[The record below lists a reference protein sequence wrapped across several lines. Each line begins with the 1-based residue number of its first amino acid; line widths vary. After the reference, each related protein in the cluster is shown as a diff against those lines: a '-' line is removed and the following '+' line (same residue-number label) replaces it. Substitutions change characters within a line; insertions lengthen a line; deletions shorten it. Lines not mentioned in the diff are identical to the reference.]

1 MENLEPLLKEKED
14 KFYFVN
20 EEKPKKNKN
29 KIEIIVTSIVSAIVL
44 WLMWY
49 SLYPFY
55 VGFVNYDEGHK
66 TEEVVKN
73 EEEINSNSALVNEL
87 ISYMDIANDNELSS
101 VFPIYNNTTITN
113 DAVTS
118 MQKLMIIFKYLGVTC
133 NANEV
138 VKDLEEI
145 KSVARKIFNDDS
157 FVEDF
162 IKENSSFEEYNVIY
176 DEIDNTYII
185 KLNSCKS
192 SQNFTFKRVI
202 KATSTDEEIYIYQAF
217 GYFVKGTDNKYFV
230 YGNALK
236 IEPIGE
242 FIDEVGN
249 KEFNDIDKLNQ
260 YKWTFKKS
268 SDNNYYFVS
277 VTPVI

>member
-73 EEEINSNSALVNEL
+73 EEEINANSALVNEL
-87 ISYMDIANDNELSS
+87 ISYFDVTNDNELSNLLA
-101 VFPIYNNTTITN
+101 IYSSNEITSN
-113 DAVTS
+113 AVS
-118 MQKLMIIFKYLGVTC
+118 SEQKLMVVFKSLGITC
-133 NANEV
+133 SGNEV
-138 VKDLEEI
+138 IKGLEEI
-145 KSVARKIFNDDS
+145 KSEARKIFNDDT
-157 FVEDF
+157 FAEDLN
-162 IKENSSFEEYNVIY
+162 ISLDGYSITYNETNNNY
-176 DEIDNTYII
+176 TI
-185 KLNSCKS
+185 KLNSCPSSEDFIVKS
-192 SQNFTFKRVI
+192 VV
-202 KATSTDEEIYIYQAF
+202 KATSTDDEIYIYQAF
-217 GYFVKGTDNKYFV
+217 GYFVKGPENKYFV
-230 YGNALK
+230 YDSALK
-236 IEPIGE
+236 TNQIGE
-242 FIDEVGN
+242 FIDEAGN
-249 KEFNDIDKLNQ
+249 KEFNQFEKLKQ
-260 YKWTFKKS
+260 FKWTFKKS

>member
-73 EEEINSNSALVNEL
+73 EEEINANSALVNEL
-87 ISYMDIANDNELSS
+87 ISYFDVTNDNELSNLLA
-101 VFPIYNNTTITN
+101 IYSSNEITSN
-113 DAVTS
+113 AVS
-118 MQKLMIIFKYLGVTC
+118 SEQKLMVVFKSLGITC
-133 NANEV
+133 SGNEV
-138 VKDLEEI
+138 IKGLEEI
-145 KSVARKIFNDDS
+145 KSEARKIFNDDT
-157 FVEDF
+157 FAEDLN
-162 IKENSSFEEYNVIY
+162 ISLDGYSITYNETNNNY
-176 DEIDNTYII
+176 TI
-185 KLNSCKS
+185 KLNSCPSSEDFIVKS
-192 SQNFTFKRVI
+192 VV
-202 KATSTDEEIYIYQAF
+202 KATSTDDEIYIYQAF
-217 GYFVKGTDNKYFV
+217 GYFVKGPENKYFV
-230 YGNALK
+230 YDSALK
-236 IEPIGE
+236 TNQIGE
-242 FIDEVGN
+242 FIDEAGN
-249 KEFNDIDKLNQ
+249 KEFNQFEKLKQ
-260 YKWTFKKS
+260 FKWTFKKS

-277 VTPVI
+277 VTPSI

>member
-66 TEEVVKN
+66 TEEVVKK
-73 EEEINSNSALVNEL
+73 EEEINANSALVNEL
-87 ISYMDIANDNELSS
+87 ISYFDVTNDNELSNLLA
-101 VFPIYNNTTITN
+101 IYSSNEITSN
-113 DAVTS
+113 AVS
-118 MQKLMIIFKYLGVTC
+118 SEQKLIVVFKSLGVTC
-133 NANEV
+133 SGNEV
-138 VKDLEEI
+138 IKGLEEI
-145 KSVARKIFNDDS
+145 KSEARKIFNDDT
-157 FVEDF
+157 FAEDLN
-162 IKENSSFEEYNVIY
+162 ISLDGYSITYNETNNNY
-176 DEIDNTYII
+176 TI
-185 KLNSCKS
+185 KLNSCPSSEDFIVKS
-192 SQNFTFKRVI
+192 VV
-202 KATSTDEEIYIYQAF
+202 KATSTDDEIYIYQAF
-217 GYFVKGTDNKYFV
+217 GYFVKGPENKYFV
-230 YGNALK
+230 YDSALK
-236 IEPIGE
+236 TNQIGE
-242 FIDEVGN
+242 FIDEAGN
-249 KEFNDIDKLNQ
+249 KEFNQFEKLKQ
-260 YKWTFKKS
+260 FKWTFKKS

>member
-55 VGFVNYDEGHK
+55 VGFVNYDDGHK

-73 EEEINSNSALVNEL
+73 EEEINVNSALINEL
-87 ISYMDIANDNELSS
+87 ISYFDVTNDNELSNLLA
-101 VFPIYNNTTITN
+101 IYSSNEITSN
-113 DAVTS
+113 AVS
-118 MQKLMIIFKYLGVTC
+118 SEQKLMVVFKSLGVTC
-133 NANEV
+133 SGNEV
-138 VKDLEEI
+138 VKGLEEI
-145 KSVARKIFNDDS
+145 KSEARKIFNDDT
-157 FVEDF
+157 FAEDLN
-162 IKENSSFEEYNVIY
+162 ISLDGYSITYNETNNNY
-176 DEIDNTYII
+176 TI
-185 KLNSCKS
+185 KLNSCPASEDFIVKS
-192 SQNFTFKRVI
+192 VV
-202 KATSTDEEIYIYQAF
+202 KATNADDEIYIYQAF
-217 GYFVKGTDNKYFV
+217 GYFVKGPENKYFV
-230 YGNALK
+230 YDSALK
-236 IEPIGE
+236 TNQIGE
-242 FIDEVGN
+242 FIDEAGT
-249 KEFNDIDKLNQ
+249 KEFKEVEKLKQ
-260 YKWTFKKS
+260 FKWTFKKS

>member
-55 VGFVNYDEGHK
+55 VGFVNYDDGHK

-73 EEEINSNSALVNEL
+73 EEEINVNSALINEL
-87 ISYMDIANDNELSS
+87 ISYFDVTNDNELSNLLA
-101 VFPIYNNTTITN
+101 IYSSNEITSN
-113 DAVTS
+113 AVS
-118 MQKLMIIFKYLGVTC
+118 SEQKLMVVFKSLGVTC
-133 NANEV
+133 SGNEV
-138 VKDLEEI
+138 VKGLEEI
-145 KSVARKIFNDDS
+145 KSEARKIFNDDT
-157 FVEDF
+157 FAEDLN
-162 IKENSSFEEYNVIY
+162 ISLDGYSITYNETNNNY
-176 DEIDNTYII
+176 TI
-185 KLNSCKS
+185 KLNSCPSSEDFIVKS
-192 SQNFTFKRVI
+192 VV
-202 KATSTDEEIYIYQAF
+202 KATSTDDEIYIYQAF
-217 GYFVKGTDNKYFV
+217 GYFVKGPENKYFV
-230 YGNALK
+230 YDSALK
-236 IEPIGE
+236 TNQIGE
-242 FIDEVGN
+242 FIDEAGT
-249 KEFNDIDKLNQ
+249 KEFKEVEKLKQ
-260 YKWTFKKS
+260 FKWTFKKS

>member
-55 VGFVNYDEGHK
+55 VGFVNYDDGHK

-73 EEEINSNSALVNEL
+73 EEEINANSALVNEL
-87 ISYMDIANDNELSS
+87 ISYFDVTNDNELSNLLA
-101 VFPIYNNTTITN
+101 IYSSNEITSN
-113 DAVTS
+113 AVS
-118 MQKLMIIFKYLGVTC
+118 SEQKLMVVFKSLGITC
-133 NANEV
+133 SGNEV
-138 VKDLEEI
+138 IKGLEEI
-145 KSVARKIFNDDS
+145 KSEARKIFNDDT
-157 FVEDF
+157 FAEDLN
-162 IKENSSFEEYNVIY
+162 ISLDGYSITYNETNNNY
-176 DEIDNTYII
+176 TI
-185 KLNSCKS
+185 KLNSCPSSEDFIVKS
-192 SQNFTFKRVI
+192 VV
-202 KATSTDEEIYIYQAF
+202 KATSTDDEIYIYQAF
-217 GYFVKGTDNKYFV
+217 GYFVKGPENKYFV
-230 YGNALK
+230 YDSALK
-236 IEPIGE
+236 TNQIGE
-242 FIDEVGN
+242 FIDEAGT
-249 KEFNDIDKLNQ
+249 KEFNQFEKLKQ
-260 YKWTFKKS
+260 FKWTFKKS

>member
-66 TEEVVKN
+66 TEEVVKK
-73 EEEINSNSALVNEL
+73 EEEINANSALVNEL
-87 ISYMDIANDNELSS
+87 ISYFDVTNDNELSNLLA
-101 VFPIYNNTTITN
+101 IYSSNEITSN
-113 DAVTS
+113 AVS
-118 MQKLMIIFKYLGVTC
+118 SEQKLMVVFKSLGVTYSG
-133 NANEV
+133 NEV
-138 VKDLEEI
+138 IKGLEEI
-145 KSVARKIFNDDS
+145 KSEARKIFNDDT
-157 FVEDF
+157 FAEDLN
-162 IKENSSFEEYNVIY
+162 ISLDGYSITYNETNNNY
-176 DEIDNTYII
+176 TI
-185 KLNSCKS
+185 KLNSCPSSEDFIVKS
-192 SQNFTFKRVI
+192 VV
-202 KATSTDEEIYIYQAF
+202 KATSTDDEIYIYQAF
-217 GYFVKGTDNKYFV
+217 GYFVKGPENKYFV
-230 YGNALK
+230 YDSALK
-236 IEPIGE
+236 TNQIGE
-242 FIDEVGN
+242 FIDEAGN
-249 KEFNDIDKLNQ
+249 KEFNQFEKLKQ
-260 YKWTFKKS
+260 FKWTFKKS

>member
-55 VGFVNYDEGHK
+55 VGFVNYDDGHK

-73 EEEINSNSALVNEL
+73 EEEINVNSALINEL
-87 ISYMDIANDNELSS
+87 ISYFDVTNDNGLSNLLA
-101 VFPIYNNTTITN
+101 IYSSNEITSN
-113 DAVTS
+113 AVS
-118 MQKLMIIFKYLGVTC
+118 SEQKLMVVFKSLGVTC
-133 NANEV
+133 SGNEV
-138 VKDLEEI
+138 VKGLEEI
-145 KSVARKIFNDDS
+145 KSEARKIFNDDT
-157 FVEDF
+157 FAEDLN
-162 IKENSSFEEYNVIY
+162 ISLDGYSITYNETNNNY
-176 DEIDNTYII
+176 TI
-185 KLNSCKS
+185 KLNSCPSSEDFIVKS
-192 SQNFTFKRVI
+192 VV
-202 KATSTDEEIYIYQAF
+202 KATSTDDEIYIYQAF
-217 GYFVKGTDNKYFV
+217 GYFVKGPENKYFV
-230 YGNALK
+230 YDSALK
-236 IEPIGE
+236 TNQIGE
-242 FIDEVGN
+242 FIDEAGN
-249 KEFNDIDKLNQ
+249 KEFNQFEKLKQ
-260 YKWTFKKS
+260 FKWTFKKS

>member
-73 EEEINSNSALVNEL
+73 EEEINANSALVNEL
-87 ISYMDIANDNELSS
+87 ISYFDVTNDNELSNLLA
-101 VFPIYNNTTITN
+101 IYSSNEITN
-113 DAVTS
+113 NSVS
-118 MQKLMIIFKYLGVTC
+118 SEQKLMVVFKSLGVTC
-133 NANEV
+133 SGNEV
-138 VKDLEEI
+138 VKGLEEI
-145 KSVARKIFNDDS
+145 KSEARKIFNDDT
-157 FVEDF
+157 FAEDLN
-162 IKENSSFEEYNVIY
+162 ISLDGYSITYNETNNNY
-176 DEIDNTYII
+176 TI
-185 KLNSCKS
+185 KLNSCPASEDFIVKS
-192 SQNFTFKRVI
+192 VV
-202 KATSTDEEIYIYQAF
+202 KATRADDEIYIYQAF
-217 GYFVKGTDNKYFV
+217 GYFIKGPENKYFV
-230 YGNALK
+230 YDSALK
-236 IEPIGE
+236 TNQIGE
-242 FIDEVGN
+242 FIDEAGT
-249 KEFNDIDKLNQ
+249 KEFNEVEKLKQ
-260 YKWTFKKS
+260 FKWTFKKS

>member
-55 VGFVNYDEGHK
+55 VGFVNYDDGHK

-73 EEEINSNSALVNEL
+73 EEEINVNSALINEL
-87 ISYMDIANDNELSS
+87 ISYFDVTNDNELSNLLA
-101 VFPIYNNTTITN
+101 IYSSNEITSN
-113 DAVTS
+113 AIS
-118 MQKLMIIFKYLGVTC
+118 SEQKLMVVFKSLGVTC
-133 NANEV
+133 SGNEV
-138 VKDLEEI
+138 VKGLEEI
-145 KSVARKIFNDDS
+145 KSEARKIFNDDT
-157 FVEDF
+157 FAEDLN
-162 IKENSSFEEYNVIY
+162 ISLDGYSITYNETNNNY
-176 DEIDNTYII
+176 TI
-185 KLNSCKS
+185 KLNSCPASEDFIVKS
-192 SQNFTFKRVI
+192 VV
-202 KATSTDEEIYIYQAF
+202 KATRADDEIYIYQAF
-217 GYFVKGTDNKYFV
+217 GYFVKGPENKYFV
-230 YGNALK
+230 YDSALK
-236 IEPIGE
+236 TNQIGE
-242 FIDEVGN
+242 FIDEAGT
-249 KEFNDIDKLNQ
+249 KEFNEVEKLKQ
-260 YKWTFKKS
+260 FKWTFKKS

>member
-55 VGFVNYDEGHK
+55 VGFVNYDDGHK

-73 EEEINSNSALVNEL
+73 EEEINVNSALINEL
-87 ISYMDIANDNELSS
+87 ISYFDVTNDNELSNLLA
-101 VFPIYNNTTITN
+101 IYSSNEITSN
-113 DAVTS
+113 AVS
-118 MQKLMIIFKYLGVTC
+118 SEQKLMVVFKSLGITC
-133 NANEV
+133 SGNEV
-138 VKDLEEI
+138 IKGLEEI
-145 KSVARKIFNDDS
+145 KSEARKIFNDDT
-157 FVEDF
+157 FAEDLN
-162 IKENSSFEEYNVIY
+162 ISLDGYSITYNETNNNY
-176 DEIDNTYII
+176 TI
-185 KLNSCKS
+185 KLNSCPSSEDFIVKS
-192 SQNFTFKRVI
+192 VV
-202 KATSTDEEIYIYQAF
+202 KATSTDDEIYIYQAF
-217 GYFVKGTDNKYFV
+217 GYFVKGPENKYFV
-230 YGNALK
+230 YDSALK
-236 IEPIGE
+236 TNQIGE
-242 FIDEVGN
+242 FIDEAGN
-249 KEFNDIDKLNQ
+249 KEFNQFEKLKQ
-260 YKWTFKKS
+260 FKWTFKKS

>member
-20 EEKPKKNKN
+20 EEKSKKNKN

-73 EEEINSNSALVNEL
+73 EEEINVNSALINEL
-87 ISYMDIANDNELSS
+87 ISYFDVTNDNELSNLLA
-101 VFPIYNNTTITN
+101 IYSSNEITSN
-113 DAVTS
+113 AVS
-118 MQKLMIIFKYLGVTC
+118 SEQKLMVVFKSLGVTC
-133 NANEV
+133 SGNEV
-138 VKDLEEI
+138 VKGLEEI
-145 KSVARKIFNDDS
+145 KSEARKIFNDDT
-157 FVEDF
+157 FAEDLN
-162 IKENSSFEEYNVIY
+162 ISLDGYSITYNETNNNY
-176 DEIDNTYII
+176 TI
-185 KLNSCKS
+185 KLNSCPASEDFIVKS
-192 SQNFTFKRVI
+192 VV
-202 KATSTDEEIYIYQAF
+202 KATNADDEIYIYQAF
-217 GYFVKGTDNKYFV
+217 GYFVKGPENKYFV
-230 YGNALK
+230 YDSALK
-236 IEPIGE
+236 TNQIGE
-242 FIDEVGN
+242 FIDEAGT
-249 KEFNDIDKLNQ
+249 KEFKEVEKLKQ
-260 YKWTFKKS
+260 FKWTFKKS

>member
-55 VGFVNYDEGHK
+55 VGFVNYDDGHK

-73 EEEINSNSALVNEL
+73 EEEINVNSALINEL
-87 ISYMDIANDNELSS
+87 ISYFDVTNDNELSNLLA
-101 VFPIYNNTTITN
+101 IYSSNEITSN
-113 DAVTS
+113 AVS
-118 MQKLMIIFKYLGVTC
+118 SEQKLMVVFKSLGVTC
-133 NANEV
+133 SGNEV
-138 VKDLEEI
+138 VKGLEEI
-145 KSVARKIFNDDS
+145 KSEARKIFNDDT
-157 FVEDF
+157 FAEDLN
-162 IKENSSFEEYNVIY
+162 ISLDGYSITYN
-176 DEIDNTYII
+176 EINNNYTI
-185 KLNSCKS
+185 KLNSCHASEDFIVKS
-192 SQNFTFKRVI
+192 VV
-202 KATSTDEEIYIYQAF
+202 KATSTDDEIYIYQAF
-217 GYFVKGTDNKYFV
+217 GYFVKGPENKYFV
-230 YGNALK
+230 YDSALK
-236 IEPIGE
+236 TNQIGE
-242 FIDEVGN
+242 FIDEAGN
-249 KEFNDIDKLNQ
+249 KEFNQFEKLKQ
-260 YKWTFKKS
+260 FKWTFKKS

>member
-73 EEEINSNSALVNEL
+73 EEEINVNSALINEL
-87 ISYMDIANDNELSS
+87 ISYFDVTNDNELSNLLA
-101 VFPIYNNTTITN
+101 IYSSNEITSN
-113 DAVTS
+113 AVS
-118 MQKLMIIFKYLGVTC
+118 SEQKLMVVFKSLGVTC
-133 NANEV
+133 SGNEI
-138 VKDLEEI
+138 VKGLEEI
-145 KSVARKIFNDDS
+145 KSEARKIFNDDT
-157 FVEDF
+157 FAEDLN
-162 IKENSSFEEYNVIY
+162 ISLDGYSITYNETNNNY
-176 DEIDNTYII
+176 TI
-185 KLNSCKS
+185 KLNSCPASEDFIVKS
-192 SQNFTFKRVI
+192 VV
-202 KATSTDEEIYIYQAF
+202 KATRADDEIYIYQAF
-217 GYFVKGTDNKYFV
+217 GYFVKGPENKYFV
-230 YGNALK
+230 YDSALK
-236 IEPIGE
+236 TNQIGE
-242 FIDEVGN
+242 FIDEAGT
-249 KEFNDIDKLNQ
+249 KEFNEVEKLKQ
-260 YKWTFKKS
+260 FKWTFKKS

>member
-55 VGFVNYDEGHK
+55 VGFVNYDDGHK

-73 EEEINSNSALVNEL
+73 EEEINVNSALINEL
-87 ISYMDIANDNELSS
+87 ISYFDVTNDNELSNLLA
-101 VFPIYNNTTITN
+101 IYSSNEITSN
-113 DAVTS
+113 AVS
-118 MQKLMIIFKYLGVTC
+118 SEQKLMVVFKSLGVTC
-133 NANEV
+133 SGNEV
-138 VKDLEEI
+138 VKGLEEI
-145 KSVARKIFNDDS
+145 KSEARKIFNDDT
-157 FVEDF
+157 FAEDLN
-162 IKENSSFEEYNVIY
+162 ISLDGYSITYN
-176 DEIDNTYII
+176 EINNNYTI
-185 KLNSCKS
+185 KLNSCPSSEDFIVKS
-192 SQNFTFKRVI
+192 VV
-202 KATSTDEEIYIYQAF
+202 KATNADDEIYIYQAF
-217 GYFVKGTDNKYFV
+217 GYFVKGPENKYFV
-230 YGNALK
+230 YDSALK
-236 IEPIGE
+236 TNQIGE
-242 FIDEVGN
+242 FIDEAGT
-249 KEFNDIDKLNQ
+249 KEFNEVEKLKQ
-260 YKWTFKKS
+260 FKWTFKKS

>member
-55 VGFVNYDEGHK
+55 VGFVNYDDGHK

-73 EEEINSNSALVNEL
+73 EEEINVNSALINEL
-87 ISYMDIANDNELSS
+87 ISYFDVTNDNELSNLLA
-101 VFPIYNNTTITN
+101 IYSSNEITSN
-113 DAVTS
+113 AVS
-118 MQKLMIIFKYLGVTC
+118 SEQKLMVVFKSLGVTC
-133 NANEV
+133 SGNEV
-138 VKDLEEI
+138 VKGLEEI
-145 KSVARKIFNDDS
+145 KSEARKIFNDDTFAEDLNIS
-157 FVEDF
+157 LDGYSITYNEINNNYTIKLNNCPASEDF
-162 IKENSSFEEYNVIY
+162 IV
-176 DEIDNTYII
+176 
-185 KLNSCKS
+185 KS
-192 SQNFTFKRVI
+192 VV
-202 KATSTDEEIYIYQAF
+202 KATNADDEIYIYQAF
-217 GYFVKGTDNKYFV
+217 GYFVKGPENKYFV
-230 YGNALK
+230 YDSALK
-236 IEPIGE
+236 TNQIGE
-242 FIDEVGN
+242 FIDEAGT
-249 KEFNDIDKLNQ
+249 KEFNEVEKLKQ
-260 YKWTFKKS
+260 FKWTFKKS

>member
-66 TEEVVKN
+66 TEEVVKK
-73 EEEINSNSALVNEL
+73 EEEINANSALVNEL
-87 ISYMDIANDNELSS
+87 ISYFDVTNDNELSNLLA
-101 VFPIYNNTTITN
+101 IYSSNEITSN
-113 DAVTS
+113 AVS
-118 MQKLMIIFKYLGVTC
+118 SEQKLMVVFKSLGITC
-133 NANEV
+133 SGNEV
-138 VKDLEEI
+138 IKGLEEI
-145 KSVARKIFNDDS
+145 KSEARKIFNDDT
-157 FVEDF
+157 FAEDLN
-162 IKENSSFEEYNVIY
+162 ISLDGYSITYNETNNNY
-176 DEIDNTYII
+176 TI
-185 KLNSCKS
+185 KLNSCPSSEDFIVKS
-192 SQNFTFKRVI
+192 VV
-202 KATSTDEEIYIYQAF
+202 KATSTDDEIYIYQAF
-217 GYFVKGTDNKYFV
+217 GYFVKGPENKYFV
-230 YGNALK
+230 YDSALK
-236 IEPIGE
+236 TNQIGE
-242 FIDEVGN
+242 FIDEAGN
-249 KEFNDIDKLNQ
+249 KEFNQFEKLKQ
-260 YKWTFKKS
+260 FKWTFKKS

>member
-66 TEEVVKN
+66 TKEVVKN
-73 EEEINSNSALVNEL
+73 EEEINANSALVNEL
-87 ISYMDIANDNELSS
+87 ISYFDVTNDNELSNLLA
-101 VFPIYNNTTITN
+101 IYSSNEITSN
-113 DAVTS
+113 AVS
-118 MQKLMIIFKYLGVTC
+118 SEQKLMVVFKSLGITC
-133 NANEV
+133 SGNEV
-138 VKDLEEI
+138 IKGLEEI
-145 KSVARKIFNDDS
+145 KSEARKIFNDDT
-157 FVEDF
+157 FAEDLN
-162 IKENSSFEEYNVIY
+162 ISLDGYSITYNETNNNY
-176 DEIDNTYII
+176 TI
-185 KLNSCKS
+185 KLNSCPSSEDFIVKS
-192 SQNFTFKRVI
+192 VV
-202 KATSTDEEIYIYQAF
+202 KATRADDEIYIYQAF
-217 GYFVKGTDNKYFV
+217 GYFIKGPENKYFV
-230 YGNALK
+230 YDSALK
-236 IEPIGE
+236 TNQIGE
-242 FIDEVGN
+242 FIDEAGN
-249 KEFNDIDKLNQ
+249 KEFNQFEKLKQ
-260 YKWTFKKS
+260 FKWTFKKS

>member
-20 EEKPKKNKN
+20 EEKSKKNKN

-73 EEEINSNSALVNEL
+73 EEEINVNSALINEL
-87 ISYMDIANDNELSS
+87 ISYFDVTNDNELSNLLA
-101 VFPIYNNTTITN
+101 IYSSNEITSN
-113 DAVTS
+113 AVS
-118 MQKLMIIFKYLGVTC
+118 SEQKLMVVFKSLGVTC
-133 NANEV
+133 SGNEV
-138 VKDLEEI
+138 VKGLEEI
-145 KSVARKIFNDDS
+145 KSEARKIFNDDT
-157 FVEDF
+157 FAEDLN
-162 IKENSSFEEYNVIY
+162 ISLDGYSITYNETNNNY
-176 DEIDNTYII
+176 AI
-185 KLNSCKS
+185 KLNSCPASEDFIVKS
-192 SQNFTFKRVI
+192 VV
-202 KATSTDEEIYIYQAF
+202 KATRADDEIYIYQAF
-217 GYFVKGTDNKYFV
+217 GYFVKGPENKYFV
-230 YGNALK
+230 YDSALK
-236 IEPIGE
+236 TNQIGE
-242 FIDEVGN
+242 FIDEAGT
-249 KEFNDIDKLNQ
+249 KDFNEVEKLKQ
-260 YKWTFKKS
+260 FKWTFKKS

>member
-66 TEEVVKN
+66 TKEVVKN
-73 EEEINSNSALVNEL
+73 EEEINANSALVNEL
-87 ISYMDIANDNELSS
+87 ISYFDVTNDNELSNLLA
-101 VFPIYNNTTITN
+101 IYSSNEITSN
-113 DAVTS
+113 AVS
-118 MQKLMIIFKYLGVTC
+118 SEQKLMVVFKSLGITC
-133 NANEV
+133 SGNEV
-138 VKDLEEI
+138 IKGLEEI
-145 KSVARKIFNDDS
+145 KSEARKIFNDDT
-157 FVEDF
+157 FAEDLN
-162 IKENSSFEEYNVIY
+162 ISLDGYSITYNETNNNY
-176 DEIDNTYII
+176 TI
-185 KLNSCKS
+185 KLNSCPSSEDFIVKS
-192 SQNFTFKRVI
+192 VV
-202 KATSTDEEIYIYQAF
+202 KATNADDEIYIYQAF
-217 GYFVKGTDNKYFV
+217 GYFVKGPENKYFV
-230 YGNALK
+230 YDSALK
-236 IEPIGE
+236 TNQIGE
-242 FIDEVGN
+242 FIDEAGN
-249 KEFNDIDKLNQ
+249 KEFNQFEKLKQ
-260 YKWTFKKS
+260 FKWTFKKS

>member
-73 EEEINSNSALVNEL
+73 EEEINVNSALINEL
-87 ISYMDIANDNELSS
+87 ISYFDVTNDNELSNLLA
-101 VFPIYNNTTITN
+101 IYSSNEITN
-113 DAVTS
+113 NSVS
-118 MQKLMIIFKYLGVTC
+118 SEQKLMVVFKSLGVTC
-133 NANEV
+133 SGNEV
-138 VKDLEEI
+138 VKGLEEI
-145 KSVARKIFNDDS
+145 KSEARKIFNDDT
-157 FVEDF
+157 FAEDLN
-162 IKENSSFEEYNVIY
+162 ISLDGYSITYNETNNNY
-176 DEIDNTYII
+176 TI
-185 KLNSCKS
+185 KLNSCPASEDFIVKS
-192 SQNFTFKRVI
+192 VV
-202 KATSTDEEIYIYQAF
+202 KATRADDEIYIYQAF
-217 GYFVKGTDNKYFV
+217 GYFIKGPENKYFV
-230 YGNALK
+230 YDSALK
-236 IEPIGE
+236 TNQIGE
-242 FIDEVGN
+242 FIDEAGT
-249 KEFNDIDKLNQ
+249 KEFNEVEKLKQ
-260 YKWTFKKS
+260 FKWTFKKS

>member
-66 TEEVVKN
+66 TKEVVKN
-73 EEEINSNSALVNEL
+73 EEEINANSALVNEL
-87 ISYMDIANDNELSS
+87 ISYFDVTNDNELSNLLA
-101 VFPIYNNTTITN
+101 IYSSNEITSN
-113 DAVTS
+113 AVS
-118 MQKLMIIFKYLGVTC
+118 SEQKLMVVFKSLGITC
-133 NANEV
+133 SGNEV
-138 VKDLEEI
+138 IKGLEEI
-145 KSVARKIFNDDS
+145 KSEARKIFNDDT
-157 FVEDF
+157 FAEDLN
-162 IKENSSFEEYNVIY
+162 ISLDGYSITYNETNNNY
-176 DEIDNTYII
+176 TI
-185 KLNSCKS
+185 KLNSCPSSEDFIVKS
-192 SQNFTFKRVI
+192 VV
-202 KATSTDEEIYIYQAF
+202 KATSTDDEIYIYQAF
-217 GYFVKGTDNKYFV
+217 GYFVKGPENKYFV
-230 YGNALK
+230 YDSALK
-236 IEPIGE
+236 TNQIGE
-242 FIDEVGN
+242 FIDEAGT
-249 KEFNDIDKLNQ
+249 KEFNEVEKLKQ
-260 YKWTFKKS
+260 FKWTFKKS